1 MRLCTEPGTLV
12 LLLLACCTVFNVAPP
27 FFVWGSRVELKENG
41 YTGIVVALSAR
52 LQGNVAGRQLIPPLE
67 ALLRNASISLFQS
80 TRNRAFLEEVIVL
93 VPKSW
98 GPKETWARAPTPA
111 VTRAGWQ
118 LHRDADL
125 RLEPQGGPFGDNP
138 FTVQHAGCGQAA
150 KRLAISA
157 GFLALL
163 EEGGPA
169 ASKYGPPDRVFVR
182 EWAHYRYGVFTETG
196 YPGDPLYPAY
206 RARSGGNDPA
216 DVALTSCTNQPLE
229 LDWRTT
235 SGQSCVP
242 RVDPMTGR
250 PRDDDCHALPN
261 RTQENVFS
269 SIMALQTLPNVNQF
283 CDEDEHLHND
293 RAPTKQNALCDY
305 RSTWDVIANHRDFY
319 RRNQAGE
326 RLLGRTRFH
335 YVQEAPLRVVMV
347 VQVTASSGIR
357 DRRAF
362 VIRAL
367 DKFARVDAP
376 DDSRLGLVAFG
387 QVEPSV
393 RFPLTTMN
401 SSNTRAK
408 LVQRLPA
415 PNSKF
420 NSSLEDGLSR
430 ALQMLS
436 EDRELPYPSSNGSAA
451 AGGVILLLSNGDME
465 ADVAERF
472 QESLRSSQV
481 RLQSLVYPSSATPS
495 AHLDSLVEHT
505 GGRTWHVHESTVGDE
520 QRGSVATQAEL
531 YEAFYSL
538 LLRGYSWDE
547 TDNYVM
553 IEKREFGEAE
563 QAAGPLLLN
572 FDIDHSLARQLLVV
586 VVGYDFGKTS
596 LPSIPQEGLELIAP
610 PGSPQASYRYND
622 YAFNFDYE
630 FWSYT
635 FRINDPPVGMWELRA
650 EPTTKTDQPVIGL
663 VYARPAAKET
673 PILLDVWISG
683 HSSAVNGS
691 DRFIIYAELKKGS
704 HPVAKAMVTA
714 LIRHPDTDSITRLHL
729 IDNGAG
735 DPDITQ
741 NDGVYSRYFTDFT
754 STGRYDLTVVANDN
768 DVSAVVVGA
777 SSAEFESRFPE
788 GAEYPSCC
796 GSRVS
801 DSYSQKTS
809 RFTRINHYGSFF
821 VTLPKPERDV
831 LPPSRITDLRVVSTD
846 NRRMAVT
853 FNWTAPGDDFDE
865 GQASRYE
872 LKSFKDRLN
881 AQRRFASHGQ
891 LVGQWDV
898 DGPYYEPPKPFGA
911 TQTATVRLKNGQQP
925 TSSAPLYFAIRAIDD
940 QGNAGPVSNVVEVVI
955 IPPPTTTSTSTQPS
969 SSWGSGSGTA
979 GGAGAHGQPSGSRS
993 TRDKL
998 NAAQLALII
1007 AVPLAVLL
1015 VGIIVII
1022 LLMARRR
1029 KAPLPKKST
1038 DNGTASQPPPLPAK
1052 IARDDLTT
1060 TVPAP
1065 QTTTPIMDDD
1075 VKQQT
1080 TPTSGRLDAAAI
1092 SPVNSWPA
1100 SVLLDHYNKVQ
1111 QAKQRHEPPP
1121 IMMVEDGVSLNS
1133 STPSLYSKSDYG
1145 GVPQPARLAKHRPGQ
1160 DGVVPPLPPQV
1171 PSYNAV
1177 YTSSQHSLDKTG
1189 GVTRNIT
1196 QV

>member
-1 MRLCTEPGTLV
+1 
-12 LLLLACCTVFNVAPP
+12 
-27 FFVWGSRVELKENG
+27 
-41 YTGIVVALSAR
+41 
-52 LQGNVAGRQLIPPLE
+52 
-67 ALLRNASISLFQS
+67 
-80 TRNRAFLEEVIVL
+80 
-93 VPKSW
+93 
-98 GPKETWARAPTPA
+98 
-111 VTRAGWQ
+111 
-118 LHRDADL
+118 
-125 RLEPQGGPFGDNP
+125 
-138 FTVQHAGCGQAA
+138 
-150 KRLAISA
+150 
-157 GFLALL
+157 
-163 EEGGPA
+163 
-169 ASKYGPPDRVFVR
+169 
-182 EWAHYRYGVFTETG
+182 
-196 YPGDPLYPAY
+196 
-206 RARSGGNDPA
+206 
-216 DVALTSCTNQPLE
+216 
-229 LDWRTT
+229 
-235 SGQSCVP
+235 
-242 RVDPMTGR
+242 MTGR

-683 HSSAVNGS
+683 HSSA
-691 DRFIIYAELKKGS
+691 
-704 HPVAKAMVTA
+704 
-714 LIRHPDTDSITRLHL
+714 
-729 IDNGAG
+729 
-735 DPDITQ
+735 

-809 RFTRINHYGSFF
+809 RFTRINHYG
-821 VTLPKPERDV
+821 
-831 LPPSRITDLRVVSTD
+831 SRITDLRVVSTD

-1029 KAPLPKKST
+1029 KAPPPKKST

>member
-1 MRLCTEPGTLV
+1 GKPSLRLR
-12 LLLLACCTVFNVAPP
+12 F
-27 FFVWGSRVELKENG
+27 
-41 YTGIVVALSAR
+41 
-52 LQGNVAGRQLIPPLE
+52 
-67 ALLRNASISLFQS
+67 SLF
-80 TRNRAFLEEVIVL
+80 
-93 VPKSW
+93 
-98 GPKETWARAPTPA
+98 
-111 VTRAGWQ
+111 
-118 LHRDADL
+118 
-125 RLEPQGGPFGDNP
+125 
-138 FTVQHAGCGQAA
+138 
-150 KRLAISA
+150 
-157 GFLALL
+157 
-163 EEGGPA
+163 
-169 ASKYGPPDRVFVR
+169 
-182 EWAHYRYGVFTETG
+182 
-196 YPGDPLYPAY
+196 
-206 RARSGGNDPA
+206 
-216 DVALTSCTNQPLE
+216 
-229 LDWRTT
+229 
-235 SGQSCVP
+235 
-242 RVDPMTGR
+242 
-250 PRDDDCHALPN
+250 
-261 RTQENVFS
+261 S
-269 SIMALQTLPNVNQF
+269 SLI
-283 CDEDEHLHND
+283 
-293 RAPTKQNALCDY
+293 
-305 RSTWDVIANHRDFY
+305 
-319 RRNQAGE
+319 RNQAGE

-347 VQVTASSGIR
+347 VQVNAASGIR

-362 VIRAL
+362 MIRAL
-367 DKFARVDAP
+367 DKFARMDAP

-387 QVEPSV
+387 QVEASA

-401 SSNTRAK
+401 SSVTRAK
-408 LVQRLPA
+408 LGQRLPA
-415 PNSKF
+415 PNAKF
-420 NSSLEDGLSR
+420 NSSIEDGLSR
-430 ALQMLS
+430 ALQMLN

-465 ADVAERF
+465 ADVSERF

-481 RLQSLVYPSSATPS
+481 RLQSLVYPSSETPS
-495 AHLDSLVEHT
+495 AHLDALVEHT
-505 GGRTWHVHESTVGDE
+505 GGRTWHVHEATVGDD

-538 LLRGYSWDE
+538 LLRGYSWDD

-553 IEKREFGEAE
+553 VDKREFGEAE
-563 QAAGPLLLN
+563 QASGPLVLN

-586 VVGYDFGKTS
+586 VVGYDFSKIS
-596 LPSIPQEGLELIAP
+596 LPSVPQEGLELIAP
-610 PGSPQASYRYND
+610 PGSPQQSYRYSD
-622 YAFNFDYE
+622 YVFNFDYE

-673 PILLDVWISG
+673 PILLDVWVSG
-683 HSSAVNGS
+683 RTSAVNAS
-691 DRFIIYAELKKGS
+691 DRFILYAELKKGS

-768 DVSAVVVGA
+768 DVSAVVIGA
-777 SSAEFESRFPE
+777 SSGEYESRFPE

-821 VTLPKPERDV
+821 VTVPKADRDV

-898 DGPYYEPPKPFGA
+898 DGPYYEPPKPFGS
-911 TQTATVRLKNGQQP
+911 TQTATVRLKNSQQASP
-925 TSSAPLYFAIRAIDD
+925 PLYFAIRAVDD

-969 SSWGSGSGTA
+969 SSWGSGAA

-1029 KAPLPKKST
+1029 KAPPPKKST
-1038 DNGTASQPPPLPAK
+1038 DNGNASQPPPLPAK
-1052 IARDDLTT
+1052 IARDDITA
-1060 TVPAP
+1060 PPP
-1065 QTTTPIMDDD
+1065 QTTPIVDED
-1075 VKQQT
+1075 VKQT
-1080 TPTSGRLDAAAI
+1080 TPTGRLDAAAI

-1145 GVPQPARLAKHRPGQ
+1145 GVPAPARLAKHRPGQ
-1160 DGVVPPLPPQV
+1160 DGIAVPPPLPPQV

>member
-1 MRLCTEPGTLV
+1 MRICAVARTVVLV
-12 LLLLACCTVFNVAPP
+12 ACLVFDVAPP
-27 FFVWGSRVELKENG
+27 LRASRIELKENG

-80 TRNRAFLEEVIVL
+80 TRSRAFLEEVIVL

-111 VTRAGWQ
+111 VSRAGWQ

-125 RLEPQGGPFGDNP
+125 KLEPQGGPFGDNP
-138 FTVQHAGCGQAA
+138 FTVQHAGCGMAG
-150 KRLAISA
+150 KRLALSA
-157 GFLALL
+157 GFLTLL
-163 EEGGPA
+163 EEGGTA

-182 EWAHYRYGVFTETG
+182 EWGHYRYGVFSETG
-196 YPGDPLYPAY
+196 YTGDMLYPAY
-206 RARSGGNDPA
+206 RARPGGTDAA
-216 DVALTSCTNQPLE
+216 DVTLTTCTNQPLE

-235 SGQSCVP
+235 SGQTCVP
-242 RVDPMTGR
+242 RVDPLTGR
-250 PRDDDCHALPN
+250 PREDDCHALPN

-283 CDEDEHLHND
+283 CDEDEHLHDD

-305 RSTWDVIANHRDFY
+305 RSTWDVIANHPDFY

-335 YVQEAPLRVVMV
+335 YVQEAPLRIVMV
-347 VQVTASSGIR
+347 VQVTAASAIR

-362 VIRAL
+362 VSRAL

-376 DDSRLGLVAFG
+376 DDSRLGLVPIG
-387 QVEPSV
+387 QVEASTG
-393 RFPLTTMN
+393 FPLSPMN
-401 SSNTRAK
+401 RSHTREQLA
-408 LVQRLPA
+408 LRLPW
-415 PNSKF
+415 PGSKF
-420 NSSLEDGLSR
+420 NLSIEDGLSR

-436 EDRELPYPSSNGSAA
+436 EDRDLPYPSSNGSAA
-451 AGGVILLLSNGDME
+451 AGGVILLISNGDLE
-465 ADVAERF
+465 HDVAERL

-481 RLQSLVYPSSATPS
+481 RLQSVVYPSSAHSS
-495 AHLDSLVEHT
+495 AHLDALVEAT
-505 GGRTWHVHESTVGDE
+505 GGRTWHVHEASVGDE

-531 YEAFYSL
+531 YEALYSL

-553 IEKREFGEAE
+553 VDKREFGESE
-563 QAAGPLLLN
+563 QGSGPLLLN
-572 FDIDHSLARQLLVV
+572 FDIDHGLTRQLLVM
-586 VVGYDFGKTS
+586 VVGYDFTKTVK
-596 LPSIPQEGLELIAP
+596 PSVSEEGLELVAP
-610 PGSPQASYRYND
+610 PGSPQASYKYSDD
-622 YAFNFDYE
+622 YVFKFDYS
-630 FWSYT
+630 FCSYT
-635 FRINDPPVGMWELRA
+635 FKINDPPAGMWELRVEA
-650 EPTTKTDQPVIGL
+650 ATKTDQPIIGL
-663 VYARPAAKET
+663 VYAKPAAKET

-683 HSSAVNGS
+683 RSSAVNATEK
-691 DRFIIYAELKKGS
+691 FLIYAELKKGS

-714 LIRHPDTDSITRLHL
+714 LIRHPGTDSITRLHL

-754 STGRYDLTVVANDN
+754 SSGRYDLTVLANDN
-768 DVSAVVVGA
+768 DVSAVVIGA
-777 SSAEFESRFPE
+777 SNGDFESRFPE

-821 VTLPKPERDV
+821 VTVPKPERDV

-872 LKSFKDRLN
+872 LKSFKDKLN
-881 AQRRFASHGQ
+881 ARRRFASHGQ

-911 TQTATVRLKNGQQP
+911 TQTATVRLKNGQQQVM
-925 TSSAPLYFAIRAIDD
+925 PLYFAIRAVDSD
-940 QGNAGPVSNVVEVVI
+940 GNAGPVSNVVEVVI

-969 SSWGSGSGTA
+969 SSWGSGTPGGT
-979 GGAGAHGQPSGSRS
+979 GAHGQPSGPRS

-1022 LLMARRR
+1022 LLIARRR
-1029 KAPLPKKST
+1029 KAPPPKKSAE
-1038 DNGTASQPPPLPAK
+1038 NGNASQPPPLPAK
-1052 IARDDLTT
+1052 IAREDIT
-1060 TVPAP
+1060 AP
-1065 QTTTPIMDDD
+1065 QQTTPIVDDD
-1075 VKQQT
+1075 VKET
-1080 TPTSGRLDAAAI
+1080 TIPAGRGLDATAI

-1145 GVPQPARLAKHRPGQ
+1145 GVPAPTRLAKHRPGQ
-1160 DGVVPPLPPQV
+1160 DGVGVPPLPPQV